1 MFSLIH
7 LSLLS
12 ASLLAAPAPAATSK
26 DPAVVAVADA
36 YSAAMLK
43 GDLAG
48 VMAVYTDDA
57 IEMPPNA
64 PAVSGKAA
72 IQEYYKKQLAAMK
85 VNSFTLEHIDS
96 KATGDIGYDIG
107 TYKQSGTPT
116 GATAP
121 FQDSGKYIVV
131 LKKSGGKW
139 LVRYVC
145 YNSDNPPPPANP
157 AH

>member
-1 MFSLIH
+1 MFSISSLALVSVLF
-7 LSLLS
+7 LS
-12 ASLLAAPAPAATSK
+12 PPAASGTSNDK
-26 DPAVVAVADA
+26 AVIAVADA

-43 GDLAG
+43 GDVAG

-64 PAVSGKAA
+64 AAVRGKAA
-72 IQEYYKKQLAAMK
+72 IEEYYKKQIAGMK
-85 VNSFTLEHIDS
+85 VNSFTLEHLDS
-96 KATGDIGYDIG
+96 KASGDVAYDVG
-107 TYKQSGTPT
+107 TYKQAGTPT

-121 FQDSGKYIVV
+121 FQDSGKYIVL
-131 LKKSGGKW
+131 LKKTSGKW